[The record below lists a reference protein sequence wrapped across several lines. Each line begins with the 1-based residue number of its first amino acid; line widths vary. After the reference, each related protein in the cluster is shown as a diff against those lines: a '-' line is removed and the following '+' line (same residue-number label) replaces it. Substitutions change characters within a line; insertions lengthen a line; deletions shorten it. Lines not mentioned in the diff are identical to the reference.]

1 MIGILIGVL
10 IYILIGFVIEI
21 LITKGEQKPNLILVM
36 AWPVL
41 LMVCAIVLGLGE
53 DEDDE

>member
-1 MIGILIGVL
+1 MVGILIGVI
-10 IYILIGFVIEI
+10 IYILIGFIIEM

-41 LMVCAIVLGLGE
+41 LMVCLIVLGLGD